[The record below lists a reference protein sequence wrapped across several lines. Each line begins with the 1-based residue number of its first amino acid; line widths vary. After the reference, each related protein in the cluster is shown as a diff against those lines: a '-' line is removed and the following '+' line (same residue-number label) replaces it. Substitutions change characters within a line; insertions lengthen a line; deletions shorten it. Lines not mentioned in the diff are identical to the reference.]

1 MLGCRMWGRLA
12 KAQHWA
18 GRCPGRLVVGCW
30 ARLWARHLA
39 RPCASWLRAKRLETA
54 RVRSCLV
61 GSAIARGPVEEWVA
75 RRWVAFSLAVACVGC
90 ALLARA
96 HMQPHLCVQGR
107 VCVLRPVGVLV
118 VLGCAPRGFPDRFGC
133 RCFGSRPLLGGR
145 RIPNFL
151 TRPDRFRRRQK
162 VLGYRCQAFD
172 CRTCSPSSDPP

>member
-1 MLGCRMWGRLA
+1 MLVPMVLGAGAQGARMSDVEPFG

-18 GRCPGRLVVGCW
+18 GRGPGRLVVGCW

-39 RPCASWLRAKRLETA
+39 RPCASWLRAKRLENA

-107 VCVLRPVGVLV
+107 VRVLRPLGVLV
-118 VLGCAPRGFPDRFGC
+118 VWGGAPRGFPDRFEC
-133 RCFGSRPLLGGR
+133 RCFVPGR
-145 RIPNFL
+145 CWAVSYTHL
-151 TRPDRFRRRQK
+151 TLPTK
-162 VLGYRCQAFD
+162 A
-172 CRTCSPSSDPP
+172 

>member
-1 MLGCRMWGRLA
+1 MQPVSPCAAANGARRWGQGARMLGCRMWGRLA

-133 RCFGSRPLLGGR
+133 RRFVPGRCWVGGVSQT
-145 RIPNFL
+145 F
-151 TRPDRFRRRQK
+151 
-162 VLGYRCQAFD
+162 
-172 CRTCSPSSDPP
+172 